1 MQVNRVKIGLGPV
14 PRGPKA
20 TNKRKLCA
28 KQGCLKQARD
38 GSSHCISH
46 GGGRRCEVPS
56 CTKSAVGS
64 SDRCKAHGGGRRCT
78 VDGCTTA
85 ARPGPR
91 QLCQKHGGREPR
103 RARGRGKRSE
113 AGGRRREGKHEHLE
127 SGQGRG
133 RNSFKFA
140 CEGKTTIYDHPPSGF
155 QSAEGPTRDFEAEF
169 KSVNPFHHLKK
180 KALSYLTPTIHC
192 KKLFGAVM
200 STPRRNYK
208 KGVEGFLQFLRD
220 THDERLRKIHAWI
233 P

>member
-56 CTKSAVGS
+56 CTKSAAPVSCAKSTAVGS
-64 SDRCKAHGGGRRCT
+64 LGGLVGEVSDLKLVVEDGKGSMNIWRVDKAEEEIVLNSLG
-78 VDGCTTA
+78 DGFVLLDI
-85 ARPGPR
+85 PP
-91 QLCQKHGGREPR
+91 Q
-103 RARGRGKRSE
+103 
-113 AGGRRREGKHEHLE
+113 
-127 SGQGRG
+127 
-133 RNSFKFA
+133 
-140 CEGKTTIYDHPPSGF
+140 GKTTIYYHPPSGF

>member
-64 SDRCKAHGGGRRCT
+64 SNRCKAHGGGRRCT
-78 VDGCTTA
+78 VDGCGLVGEVGLGWPPTPKVWLMGGGWFTRLVNELTLA
-85 ARPGPR
+85 A
-91 QLCQKHGGREPR
+91 ED
-103 RARGRGKRSE
+103 GKGSMNIWRVDKAE
-113 AGGRRREGKHEHLE
+113 EEIVL
-127 SGQGRG
+127 
-133 RNSFKFA
+133 NSL
-140 CEGKTTIYDHPPSGF
+140 GDGF
-155 QSAEGPTRDFEAEF
+155 VLLDIPLQ
-169 KSVNPFHHLKK
+169 K

-192 KKLFGAVM
+192 KKLFDAVM
-200 STPRRNYK
+200 PTPPRNYK

-220 THDERLRKIHAWI
+220 THDERLRKIHAWNEKFDSI
-233 P
+233 GIH